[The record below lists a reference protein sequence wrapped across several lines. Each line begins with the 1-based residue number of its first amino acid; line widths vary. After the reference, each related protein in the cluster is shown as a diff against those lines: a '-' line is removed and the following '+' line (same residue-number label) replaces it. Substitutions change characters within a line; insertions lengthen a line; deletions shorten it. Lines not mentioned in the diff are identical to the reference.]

1 VSAIVRAVLTAGVSK
16 AIREYAA
23 AAYPHE
29 GCGVL
34 IGEQSAEDS
43 AVRVVDVTSARNLF
57 TSRLED
63 RYDLDPADMLQ
74 ADRDAR
80 AQGRDVVGVWH
91 SHPDHPARPSQF
103 DTDRAWAGWV
113 YVIVATQSGGAG
125 DANAFALEAEGGAF
139 AQLQLVVEEQAARS

>member
-1 VSAIVRAVLTAGVSK
+1 M
-16 AIREYAA
+16 
-23 AAYPHE
+23 
-29 GCGVL
+29 
-34 IGEQSAEDS
+34 
-43 AVRVVDVTSARNLF
+43 VDVTSARNLF

-63 RYDLDPADMLQ
+63 RYDLDPADMLR

-80 AQGRDVVGVWH
+80 ARGLDVVGVWH

-125 DANAFALEAEGGAF
+125 DTNAFALEAEGGAF
-139 AQLQLVVEEQAARS
+139 AQLRLVVEEQAARS